1 MEIRMRQKVTLGY
14 FERDEAGRMLSRSR
28 AVIVEAPSGDE
39 AAALALA
46 EHGPELERLAGY
58 DPGQASGRVAVLGV
72 DTPAAD
78 DAEPASQNAN
88 AKASAPKADEKKSKR
103 SR

>member
-1 MEIRMRQKVTLGY
+1 MRQKVTLGY

-46 EHGPELERLAGY
+46 EHGPALERLAGY

-72 DTPAAD
+72 DVPAAD
-78 DAEPASQNAN
+78 DGLS
-88 AKASAPKADEKKSKR
+88 SDETTAAHQP
-103 SR
+103 

>member
-1 MEIRMRQKVTLGY
+1 MLQKVTLGY
-14 FERDEAGRMLSRSR
+14 FERDVAGRRLSRSR

-58 DPGQASGRVAVLGV
+58 DPGQVSARVAVLGV
-72 DTPAAD
+72 DTAAAD
-78 DAEPASQNAN
+78 VAHSSQDAGTPE
-88 AKASAPKADEKKSKR
+88 ASAPKPDAKKNKR
-103 SR
+103 PR

>member
-1 MEIRMRQKVTLGY
+1 MRQKVTLGY

-28 AVIVEAPSGDE
+28 AVIVEAASGDE

-58 DPGQASGRVAVLGV
+58 DPGLAGGRVAVLGV
-72 DTPAAD
+72 DMPAAD
-78 DAEPASQNAN
+78 PDLSSQNADA
-88 AKASAPKADEKKSKR
+88 AKMGAAKSGAKMGKR
-103 SR
+103 PR

>member
-1 MEIRMRQKVTLGY
+1 MLQKVTLGY

-28 AVIVEAPSGDE
+28 AVVVEAPSGDE

-58 DPGQASGRVAVLGV
+58 DPGQVSARVAVLGV
-72 DTPAAD
+72 DTAAAD
-78 DAEPASQNAN
+78 VARSSQNVGTPE
-88 AKASAPKADEKKSKR
+88 ASAPKPDARKSKR
-103 SR
+103 PR

>member
-1 MEIRMRQKVTLGY
+1 MRQKVTLGY

-72 DTPAAD
+72 DTPPAD
-78 DAEPASQNAN
+78 
-88 AKASAPKADEKKSKR
+88 APKENPVGSSKPGGGKSKR
-103 SR
+103 QR

>member
-1 MEIRMRQKVTLGY
+1 MRQKVTLGY

-46 EHGPELERLAGY
+46 EHGAELERLAGY
-58 DPGQASGRVAVLGV
+58 DPGQASGRVTVLGV
-72 DTPAAD
+72 DVPGAE
-78 DAEPASQNAN
+78 DAEPFSPTAAT
-88 AKASAPKADEKKSKR
+88 KADARKNRR

>member
-1 MEIRMRQKVTLGY
+1 MRQKVTLGY

-72 DTPAAD
+72 DTPAAEVEASSPD
-78 DAEPASQNAN
+78 IDA
-88 AKASAPKADEKKSKR
+88 AKTGAPKSDPKKSKR
-103 SR
+103 PR

>member
-1 MEIRMRQKVTLGY
+1 MRQKVTLGY

-28 AVIVEAPSGDE
+28 AVIIEAPSGDE

-78 DAEPASQNAN
+78 DELSSEETTV
-88 AKASAPKADEKKSKR
+88 AKTSAQKSDVKKNKR
-103 SR
+103 QR

>member
-1 MEIRMRQKVTLGY
+1 MRQKVTLGY

-78 DAEPASQNAN
+78 SGPSTQDPAA
-88 AKASAPKADEKKSKR
+88 AKPDAPKADAKR
-103 SR
+103 SRRSR